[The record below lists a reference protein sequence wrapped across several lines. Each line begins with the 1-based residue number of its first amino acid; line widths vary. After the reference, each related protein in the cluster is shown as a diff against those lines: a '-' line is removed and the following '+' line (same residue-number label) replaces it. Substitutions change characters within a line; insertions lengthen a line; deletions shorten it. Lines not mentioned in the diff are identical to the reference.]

1 MDFRAVLHPDTLANS
16 HDESTAFCASADSG
30 FESGAGGQPLEG
42 GCMDGS
48 SAAVAVDRLL
58 AELQSVCVEWK
69 SLRQAKSCSCAMP
82 FEHHAKKVSTLR
94 CLSLS
99 LCACLLA
106 AVKHSCDICN
116 LGSSYLNVAQMT
128 MLFICSVLFLEYDF

>member
-1 MDFRAVLHPDTLANS
+1 MDFRAVLHPDTLTNS

-30 FESGAGGQPLEG
+30 FESGTGGQPLEG
-42 GCMDGS
+42 GCVDGS

-82 FEHHAKKVSTLR
+82 FEHHAKKVSTLH
-94 CLSLS
+94 CLSL
-99 LCACLLA
+99 CVC
-106 AVKHSCDICN
+106 
-116 LGSSYLNVAQMT
+116 
-128 MLFICSVLFLEYDF
+128 VLVY